1 MYWVLGVLVFVAWG
15 LERYFKLF
23 SSFAKGIETGLVS
36 AVLLGVFLLIVVAEF
51 INGHWLRSVLLLLL
65 AGIAYFNFRKRP
77 SKKNNEN
84 S

>member
-15 LERYFKLF
+15 LERYLKLF

-65 AGIAYFNFRKRP
+65 AGIAYFNFRKP
-77 SKKNNEN
+77 KSKSNNEN